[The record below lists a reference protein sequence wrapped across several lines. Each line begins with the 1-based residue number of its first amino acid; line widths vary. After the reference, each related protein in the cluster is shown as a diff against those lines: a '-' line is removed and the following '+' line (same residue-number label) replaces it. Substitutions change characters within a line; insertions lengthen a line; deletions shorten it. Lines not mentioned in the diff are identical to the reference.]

1 VNPRRRLVLVSGCP
15 GAGKTTLA
23 APLAAE
29 LGFALLSKD
38 RIKET
43 LHDGLGAPAAD
54 LAWSR
59 RLGAAAMELLW
70 ALAADAPSVVL
81 EANFRP
87 RSAYERGRIGALS
100 ARPVEVNCVCPPELA
115 ARRYAERAAS
125 SHPVHVVTSLS
136 AEFLAEFDRPLGI
149 GDVIA
154 VDTTGPVDVAAVAD
168 KVRACWPAVVLPG
181 WPGASPSTDDVSAAA
196 RPGWLQSSSTGLH

>member
-1 VNPRRRLVLVSGCP
+1 VNPPRRLVLVSGCP

-23 APLAAE
+23 VPLAAE
-29 LGFALLSKD
+29 LGFTLLSKD

-43 LHDGLGAPAAD
+43 LHDGLGAPVAD
-54 LAWSR
+54 RAWSR

-100 ARPVEVNCVCPPELA
+100 VRPVEVHCACPLDLA
-115 ARRYAERAAS
+115 ARRYNERARVR
-125 SHPVHVVTSLS
+125 HPVHVVEELT
-136 AEFLAEFDRPLGI
+136 ADDLAEFDRPLGI
-149 GDVIA
+149 GDVIT
-154 VDTTGPVDVAAVAD
+154 VDTTNPVDVGELVGN
-168 KVRACWPAVVLPG
+168 VRACWPVAV
-181 WPGASPSTDDVSAAA
+181 
-196 RPGWLQSSSTGLH
+196 

>member
-1 VNPRRRLVLVSGCP
+1 MSPPLRRLVLVSGCP

-29 LGFALLSKD
+29 LGYTLLSKD
-38 RIKET
+38 GIKET

-54 LAWSR
+54 RVWSR

-70 ALAADAPSVVL
+70 ALAAGTAPVVL

-87 RSAYERGRIGALS
+87 RSAYERGRIGALC
-100 ARPVEVNCVCPPELA
+100 APPVEVHCACPLDLA
-115 ARRYAERAAS
+115 ARRYNDRAAAR
-125 SHPVHVVTSLS
+125 HPVHAVQYLT
-136 AEFLAEFDRPLGI
+136 ADDLAEFDRPVAI

-154 VDTTGPVDVAAVAD
+154 VDTTGPVDVAALAGQVQ
-168 KVRACWPAVVLPG
+168 ACLGVPA
-181 WPGASPSTDDVSAAA
+181 
-196 RPGWLQSSSTGLH
+196 